1 MPFGL
6 PQFMVMASEADRQW
20 HAIRSSAVCRL
31 ELESNGSIFKR
42 RCEGPSSVTQS
53 RIKAT
58 NASFLSFGTD
68 SRWRRRRLLTEWM
81 DIIHGGGAILRNN
94 VIRIAEK
101 ETGGSTTYGVVPDI
115 YQRVNVFV
123 WTKLTSCDG
132 KYVCVFVI
140 FDERHLNPIRMS
152 SLPAWKIS
160 TLFFWS
166 TTSNRFGNPS
176 HFKD

>member
-1 MPFGL
+1 MG
-6 PQFMVMASEADRQW
+6 QS
-20 HAIRSSAVCRL
+20 
-31 ELESNGSIFKR
+31 SNGDAKDR
-42 RCEGPSSVTQS
+42 RRLSKVRLRGTANSS
-53 RIKAT
+53 
-58 NASFLSFGTD
+58 FFSFGTD

-123 WTKLTSCDG
+123 WTKLTFCGG
-132 KYVCVFVI
+132 K
-140 FDERHLNPIRMS
+140 NIRKCICHFWRTPFKSNSNELS
-152 SLPAWKIS
+152 SGLKNK
-160 TLFFWS
+160 LFFWS
-166 TTSNRFGNPS
+166 TSSNRFGNPS